1 MFMRSKSFLTI
12 VVLAGISI
20 SCGSKE
26 SSGTAT
32 TSAPP
37 ATPPPLA
44 AGISQGLTKNSAPPA
59 YNFDSLGSINYPAVQ
74 KSNEI
79 SSATETLA
87 SGWALD
93 VSQKGVAGG
102 VDVVID
108 QVPYSAKY
116 GSVRKD
122 VADHFKCP
130 DCTNSGF
137 QLTLARGQL
146 TKGPHTINVR
156 VISPDKKS
164 YNEGPVV
171 QFTVN

>member
-1 MFMRSKSFLTI
+1 MFKRSKKLLTI

-26 SSGTAT
+26 SGGEAAT

-37 ATPPPLA
+37 APLSP
-44 AGISQGLTKNSAPPA
+44 GISQNLAKDSAKPA
-59 YNFDSLGSINYPAVQ
+59 YNFDYLGTISYPAEK
-74 KSNEI
+74 KSNQL
-79 SSATETLA
+79 SSAVDNIVA
-87 SGWALD
+87 GWALGA
-93 VSQKGVAGG
+93 SQKGLAGG

-108 QVPYSAKY
+108 QVPYNAHY
-116 GSVRKD
+116 GVPRTD

-137 QLTLARGQL
+137 QLTLAHGQL
-146 TKGPHTINVR
+146 SKGPHTVSIR
-156 VISPDKKS
+156 VINSDKKT
-164 YNEGPVV
+164 YGEGAPV

>member
-1 MFMRSKSFLTI
+1 MLTRSKSLFTI

-26 SSGTAT
+26 GGGAAPPS
-32 TSAPP
+32 SAPP
-37 ATPPPLA
+37 SPLPP
-44 AGISQGLTKNSAPPA
+44 GISQNLTRDSAKPS
-59 YNFDSLGSINYPAVQ
+59 YNFDSLGTIRYPAVQ

-79 SSATETLA
+79 SAATANVIT
-87 SGWALD
+87 GWALN
-93 VSQKGVAGG
+93 QTEKGTAGG

-108 QVPYSAKY
+108 QVPYNAHY
-116 GSVRKD
+116 GSARTD

-137 QLTLARGQL
+137 QLNLAPGQL
-146 TKGPHTINVR
+146 TKGPHTVSIR
-156 VISPDKKS
+156 VISSDKKS
-164 YNEGPVV
+164 YGEGPPV